1 MELFEIKQKIIGE
14 IGISA
19 YDAWFKSQPEVMEGG
34 RVKFKAR
41 NAAKIHSPLY
51 GTLIVEASSRF
62 FRDQI
67 IKKFGEKI
75 HEVAK
80 ELGYS
85 KVYIILAGDPI
96 PQNDPPLT
104 PEQWDEIKAV
114 LGKIGKFSQSKGN
127 GKAPKEL
134 FSYGFDEEYCEEMKE
149 KSKPSHVYK
158 KMDGLEKLF
167 FYDPNSKKNLDEPDL
182 TSEGAILMA
191 HN

>member
-1 MELFEIKQKIIGE
+1 MELYEIKQKIIGE

-75 HEVAK
+75 HAIAK

-104 PEQWDEIKAV
+104 PEQWDKIQRV
-114 LGKIGKFSQSKGN
+114 LSKIGNFGRSAGN
-127 GKAPKEL
+127 YKATPEL
-134 FSYGFDEEYCEEMKE
+134 FTDEREEIIL
-149 KSKPSHVYK
+149 PVLIIQDK
-158 KMDGLEKLF
+158 KDGL
-167 FYDPNSKKNLDEPDL
+167 
-182 TSEGAILMA
+182 MA
-191 HN
+191 S